1 MAIFII
7 LSMIVAFSFG
17 NQIQEIDTK
26 TSDQSDAGIFKLPV
40 TNLRCLIDSNDHQ
53 ILIFLF

>member
-1 MAIFII
+1 
-7 LSMIVAFSFG
+7 MIVAFSFG

-40 TNLRCLIDSNDHQ
+40 TNLQCLIDSNDHQ

>member
-40 TNLRCLIDSNDHQ
+40 TNL
-53 ILIFLF
+53 